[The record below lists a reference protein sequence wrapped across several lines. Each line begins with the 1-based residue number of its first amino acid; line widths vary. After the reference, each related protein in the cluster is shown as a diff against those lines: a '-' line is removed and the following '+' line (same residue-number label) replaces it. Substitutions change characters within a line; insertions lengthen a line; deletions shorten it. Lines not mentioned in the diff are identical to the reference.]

1 MQPTEILK
9 EIMKRSGTSQ
19 RTLARRM
26 GIPPQTLNG
35 RLNSKNGMTIDCY
48 VAALDALGYDMKIV
62 PAADARAE
70 FTAVPKDGGDA

>member
-35 RLNSKNGMTIDCY
+35 RLNSK
-48 VAALDALGYDMKIV
+48 IV

-70 FTAVPKDGGDA
+70 FTAAPKDEGDA